1 MFRLMN
7 LSPYGHME
15 VGQLVTMLIDARNIE
30 EQVDI
35 LHFLVVTYGVDYTIH
50 VKQVIELNLNSSEK
64 ALQSWLI
71 DLIILV
77 G

>member
-15 VGQLVTMLIDARNIE
+15 MSQLVTMLVEARNIE

-50 VKQVIELNLNSSEK
+50 VKQVIYPLNFSRK
-64 ALQSWLI
+64 FIGHILI
-71 DLIILV
+71 DFVILV